1 MTFRF
6 TDVVFWLAA
15 ASCAVG
21 HVAILHSIVS
31 TPLVSG
37 VRSSENPEDRRA
49 EQRRRAIEIVWAVI
63 PGIALAFVLIFT
75 WRAMHYPHVH
85 LTHGSGESIAT
96 GRQ

>member
-21 HVAILHSIVS
+21 HIAILHSIVA
-31 TPLVSG
+31 TPLPADD
-37 VRSSENPEDRRA
+37 RRSEN
-49 EQRRRAIEIVWAVI
+49 RRRAVEIVWAVL

-75 WRAMHYPHVH
+75 WRDMHQHVH
-85 LTHGSGESIAT
+85 VTHGSAESIAT
-96 GRQ
+96 SRQ